1 MRSFINSTVF
11 SHTHLTQE
19 QNLTLIVSVDI
30 VVSKRYN
37 IFISHLSM
45 FVLFF
50 IIAVCVVRII
60 AFIVTSIISYRA
72 SSKSEIIILKEKTN
86 ENV

>member
-19 QNLTLIVSVDI
+19 QNLTLLVSVDI

-37 IFISHLSM
+37 MHIRHLSM

>member
-19 QNLTLIVSVDI
+19 QNLTLLVSVDI

-37 IFISHLSM
+37 MYIRHLSM

-50 IIAVCVVRII
+50 IIDVCVVRII

>member
-11 SHTHLTQE
+11 SHTHLTEE
-19 QNLTLIVSVDI
+19 QNLTLLVSVDI

-37 IFISHLSM
+37 MYIRRLSM